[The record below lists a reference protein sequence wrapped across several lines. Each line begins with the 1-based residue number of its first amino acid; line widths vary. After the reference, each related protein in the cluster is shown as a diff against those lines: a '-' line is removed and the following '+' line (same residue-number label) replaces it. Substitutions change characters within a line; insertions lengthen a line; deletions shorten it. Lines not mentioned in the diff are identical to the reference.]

1 MRLAS
6 EKQNDLNKER
16 TIVLTYKELQY
27 IEACVGIATPSEIKD
42 YLKRQNKSAYTNT
55 NTEKISDDVACL
67 YDEINLIYVNFFKG
81 D

>member
-1 MRLAS
+1 MKLAS

-27 IEACVGIATPSEIKD
+27 IEACVGIATPTEIKD
-42 YLKRQNKSAYTNT
+42 YLKRQNKSAYTS
-55 NTEKISDDVACL
+55 TEKISNDMACL
-67 YDEINLIYVNFFKG
+67 YDEINSIYVNFFKG

>member
-1 MRLAS
+1 MRLAN

-27 IEACVGIATPSEIKD
+27 IEACVGIATPTEIED
-42 YLKRQNKSAYTNT
+42 YLKRRNKSAYT
-55 NTEKISDDVACL
+55 NTEKISDDVAYL
-67 YDEINLIYVNFFKG
+67 YDEINSIYVNFFKG

>member
-1 MRLAS
+1 MKLAS

-55 NTEKISDDVACL
+55 EKISDDVARL
-67 YDEINLIYVNFFKG
+67 YDEVLDIYKNFLKE

>member
-1 MRLAS
+1 MKLAS

-55 NTEKISDDVACL
+55 EKISDDVARL
-67 YDEINLIYVNFFKG
+67 YDEIDSIYNNFLKEN
-81 D
+81 